1 MCIFVTTSEHGSVLV
16 GRVQHRPLP
25 FDPSDWIF
33 FSLSLEVFTVFFVC
47 FHPNERSTTTPLSC
61 LCASLVSSLSLTH
74 TYTHTFPIQCLSVR
88 IHTPPFICSHFL
100 LLGHSSVFQFP
111 RETRSTFAVL
121 VHTIRSLASSLFW
134 YIDTQHTRTQV
145 HTQSVVTRSL
155 IVLFGELWK
164 IGFCV

>member
-1 MCIFVTTSEHGSVLV
+1 MGLCWLVGSSTALCRSILRIGSSFHSAWRYSQSFLFVSIPTSEAQQHHSLACVRVSSRLSLSHTHTRTHFQFSVSLYASTP
-16 GRVQHRPLP
+16 RPLFVP
-25 FDPSDWIF
+25 IF
-33 FSLSLEVFTVFFVC
+33 FC
-47 FHPNERSTTTPLSC
+47 
-61 LCASLVSSLSLTH
+61 
-74 TYTHTFPIQCLSVR
+74 
-88 IHTPPFICSHFL
+88 
-100 LLGHSSVFQFP
+100 LGHSSVFRFP